1 MKDIQGSC
9 ARVSRGSV
17 WQQLLCSS
25 LWEAAEALGPSLQP
39 LQPFQQHWIHS
50 QPWHCQWCLLKPGQ
64 GCWPLHL
71 LKESFVTISSM
82 RPSRKKAV
90 KQQNSGDKCCW
101 EGYSLSIPARDFLK
115 GVLFLSS
122 FLLPEKT
129 IWERIS
135 QAVLRCW
142 TRQGGRREL
151 QQAVCAWVQSKAA
164 ESRSKC
170 TLISTKS
177 NNFYNALR
185 CRNIT
190 LARDSEK
197 LPSFSCTMVALV
209 SKLWEVKT
217 NLNLFCTLFNLL
229 RTLTHYKLQESIGQA
244 GHF

>member
-39 LQPFQQHWIHS
+39 VQPFQQHWIHS

-90 KQQNSGDKCCW
+90 NQQNSGDKCCW

-129 IWERIS
+129 DLGKDLTGCP
-135 QAVLRCW
+135 AMLDKA
-142 TRQGGRREL
+142 RREKGTAASCVCLGAEQGSREQIQVHSDLNQKQQLL
-151 QQAVCAWVQSKAA
+151 QC
-164 ESRSKC
+164 
-170 TLISTKS
+170 
-177 NNFYNALR
+177 
-185 CRNIT
+185 
-190 LARDSEK
+190 SE
-197 LPSFSCTMVALV
+197 M
-209 SKLWEVKT
+209 
-217 NLNLFCTLFNLL
+217 
-229 RTLTHYKLQESIGQA
+229 QEHHLGTR
-244 GHF
+244 